1 MTSSGLVDGSWELS
15 VVVTNVQTTEK
26 VPAERTLRVKGDLHV
41 GGVMLKLV
49 EALGKLFILC
59 KKTLYG
65 LYYLIHW
72 QHRRHTNSNHNPNSR
87 RHLYV

>member
-26 VPAERTLRVKGDLHV
+26 TPTERTLRVKGDLHV

-49 EALGKLFILC
+49 EALGTLC
-59 KKTLYG
+59 KSLVFGAVTASSVKYSALVAYKIQE
-65 LYYLIHW
+65 LF
-72 QHRRHTNSNHNPNSR
+72 Q
-87 RHLYV
+87 